1 MSNFIDRMLGR
12 GKQGTGATA
21 KQRLQFVLV
30 HDRINLAPE
39 QMRAMKEEILAVI
52 EKYVSFDR
60 SGVDIT
66 LEQRER
72 DGALVAEIPFRE
84 AKQRPNDDP
93 EYEVTPETAYEA
105 TPESDATR
113 DDQID
118 SGGETSMLTTGDLP
132 RLDVE
137 ESEVTAEAATE
148 TPEVTEAPDAD
159 ETTETETVDA
169 EGDDDSS
176 DEPKT
181 DSKDV

>member
-84 AKQRPNDDP
+84 AKQRPNNETD
-93 EYEVTPETAYEA
+93 YEVTPETADEA
-105 TPESDATR
+105 VPDSDATP
-113 DDQID
+113 DDEAA
-118 SGGETSMLTTGDLP
+118 SGGEASMLSTGDLP
-132 RLDVE
+132 RLDIEVE
-137 ESEVTAEAATE
+137 EEEVTAEAATE
-148 TPEVTEAPDAD
+148 APNAE

-169 EGDDDSS
+169 EVAVDDR
-176 DEPKT
+176 DETRT
-181 DSKDV
+181 DTKDA